1 MGVVGSALR
10 SDRESLTIVND
21 CTNIGWSDSVV
32 SWVMSIVRL
41 KWVRRTITPI
51 RTKRKDRV
59 RPCIRLRGIAFR
71 DSLTMA
77 TTRRGIM
84 EKVNVTCRLDAQ
96 DVAFLD
102 KLAEVTERD
111 RSYLIKKAVADY
123 IALHRWQIEEIEQAI
138 KEADEGQFASD
149 KEVRAAFKEFQ

>member
-1 MGVVGSALR
+1 
-10 SDRESLTIVND
+10 
-21 CTNIGWSDSVV
+21 
-32 SWVMSIVRL
+32 
-41 KWVRRTITPI
+41 
-51 RTKRKDRV
+51 
-59 RPCIRLRGIAFR
+59 
-71 DSLTMA
+71 
-77 TTRRGIM
+77 M